1 MCFSMNQDV
10 KGSGGLHEALA
21 RFHQLWEQ
29 ARAGE
34 PWESDAMTLATVSA
48 QGRPRVRTVLLKRAG
63 EAGFVFYTNYESRK
77 GDDLA
82 ANPRAALCF
91 FWRTLRRQVTV
102 EGAVRKLEA
111 AESDAYFASRNRRAQ
126 LGAWAS
132 EQSRPLGS
140 RKELEARFRQVESDY
155 EGGEVPRPPYWGGY
169 CLVPDLIEFWT
180 PGEGRLNERERYVR
194 DSNSGAWRYEL
205 LNP

>member
-1 MCFSMNQDV
+1 MNHDA
-10 KGSGGLHEALA
+10 KGSVKLHGVLM
-21 RFHQLWEQ
+21 RFHELWDR
-29 ARAGE
+29 ARTDE

-48 QGRPRVRTVLLKRAG
+48 QGRPHARTVLLKRAD
-63 EAGFVFYTNYESRK
+63 EAGFVFYTNYKSRK

-82 ANPRAALCF
+82 ANPQAALCF

-102 EGAVRKLEA
+102 EGAVHKLET

-132 EQSRPLGS
+132 EQSRPLAS
-140 RKELEARFRQVESDY
+140 REALEARFRQVEADY
-155 EGGEVPRPPYWGGY
+155 EGGEVPRPPHWGGY
-169 CLVPDLIEFWT
+169 CLVPDQIEFWA

-194 DSNSGAWRYEL
+194 DADGNWRFEL
-205 LNP
+205 LYP

>member
-1 MCFSMNQDV
+1 MNQDANA
-10 KGSGGLHEALA
+10 SGGLHEALM
-21 RFHQLWEQ
+21 RFHALWNR
-29 ARAGE
+29 ARTEE
-34 PWESDAMTLATVSA
+34 PWEGDAMTLATVSA
-48 QGRPRVRTVLLKRAG
+48 QGRPHARTVLLKRAG

-77 GDDLA
+77 GGDLA

-102 EGAVRKLEA
+102 EGAVHKLEA

-132 EQSRPLGS
+132 EQSRPLAS
-140 RKELEARFRQVESDY
+140 REVLESRFRQVEADY
-155 EGGEVPRPPYWGGY
+155 EGEEVPRPPHWGGY
-169 CLVPDLIEFWT
+169 CLVPDQIEFWA

-194 DSNSGAWRYEL
+194 DADGNWHFEL
-205 LNP
+205 LYP